1 MGELWTPLREGPHE
15 AFVERLYRV
24 VSRFAEEHG
33 VEKPLV
39 EVELNDGLR
48 FVVDQIIPEPG
59 YGMVTLNIHSPDDG
73 DAPEAI
79 VIPIGTIRRIELRS
93 TPDDQ
98 IARFGFSV
106 PPVRAS

>member
-24 VSRFAEEHG
+24 ISRFAEEHR

-39 EVELNDGLR
+39 EVELIDGSR
-48 FVVDQIIPEPG
+48 FAIDQIVPEPG
-59 YGMVTLNIHSPDDG
+59 FGMVTLKVHHPRDG

-79 VIPIGTIRRIELRS
+79 VIPLGTIRRIELRS
-93 TPDDQ
+93 APDDEV
-98 IARFGFSV
+98 ARFGFSV
-106 PPVRAS
+106 PAA

>member
-39 EVELNDGLR
+39 EVELNDGAR
-48 FVVDQIIPEPG
+48 FVIDQIIPEPG
-59 YGMVTLNIHSPDDG
+59 YGISGASSCGARPTTRSRASASPS
-73 DAPEAI
+73 
-79 VIPIGTIRRIELRS
+79 RRLRS
-93 TPDDQ
+93 
-98 IARFGFSV
+98 SN
-106 PPVRAS
+106 

>member
-24 VSRFAEEHG
+24 VSDFAEEHG

-39 EVELNDGLR
+39 ELELNDGAR
-48 FVVDQIIPEPG
+48 FVVDKITPEPG
-59 YGMVTLNIHSPDDG
+59 FGMVTLRVHPSRDG
-73 DAPEAI
+73 DAPEAL

-93 TPDDQ
+93 APDEQ
-98 IARFGFSV
+98 VARFGFSL
-106 PPVRAS
+106 PPA